1 LSCCVEGEVGTT
13 VQRGFVFVFAPAEMP
28 SLQGCFM
35 TDCGINLDRYWCK
48 RAVQLFLCCALT
60 GLLFSLWARGGQG
73 PGKSQHR
80 ETNPTRRPVAH
91 TPTPPPVQLCVVVR
105 NVRGET
111 VDNLRQSDFR
121 LWDNNR
127 LQRISDFAGNIIPE
141 PVQNPKTPGTVRYTA
156 LYFDDLH
163 SDFIDTIRVTDSAYL
178 QFNSILRPG
187 SKVGVF
193 TSSGEVTLNFTDDKA
208 KLHQTLLA
216 IKPHVPSASQAKT
229 CPQLS
234 DFQALMLLYGGDP
247 MPLRIALDD
256 MNACSTGSGQ
266 EDPPTSS
273 LPVATLRR
281 MTESINVRARLVIAE
296 SEVQS
301 RKTLDGL
308 DRLITQVSTL
318 PDPRTIIVASPGFL
332 AGSQARQ
339 VDLLARRATRL
350 HIIISALDTTGLIR
364 QLSTPAPTQNG
375 KLDEER
381 EEVVAAKNQ
390 MTADRASMAADVLLN
405 LSTMT
410 GGNFI
415 GNRDDLES
423 GFKAVIPLPSAYY
436 VLGYTP
442 TDSRED
448 GRFHSVSVE
457 VVRHGLMGVQAPSGY
472 YAPGTAAEIARSS
485 VRDRHSK
492 GHRK

>member
-1 LSCCVEGEVGTT
+1 
-13 VQRGFVFVFAPAEMP
+13 
-28 SLQGCFM
+28 M
-35 TDCGINLDRYWCK
+35 TDCGMDIAGYWRE
-48 RAVQLFLCCALT
+48 RAVRLFLCCAVT
-60 GLLFSLWARGGQG
+60 GLFFTHPARGGQA
-73 PGKSQHR
+73 PHSSHQPS
-80 ETNPTRRPVAH
+80 PTARLQPVIRRTA
-91 TPTPPPVQLCVVVR
+91 PPPVQLCVVVR

-127 LQRISDFAGNIIPE
+127 LQRISDFAGNVIPE
-141 PVQNPKTPGTVRYTA
+141 PVQNLKTPGTVRYTA

-163 SDFIDTIRVTDSAYL
+163 YDFTDTIRVTDSAYL
-178 QFNSILRPG
+178 YFKSTLEPG
-187 SKVGVF
+187 NKVGVF

-216 IKPHVPSASQAKT
+216 IKPHIPSASQATT

-247 MPLRIALDD
+247 LPLRIALDD
-256 MNACSTGSGQ
+256 MNACSTASGQ

-281 MTESINVRARLVIAE
+281 MTESINLRAKQVIAE
-296 SEVQS
+296 SEAQS

-308 DRLITQVSTL
+308 DRLITQVSAL
-318 PDPRTIIVASPGFL
+318 PDPRSIIVASPGFL

-350 HIIISALDTTGLIR
+350 HIIISTLDITGLIR
-364 QLSTPAPTQNG
+364 QLSMPAPTQNR

-381 EEVVAAKNQ
+381 EAIVAAKNQ
-390 MTADRASMAADVLLN
+390 MIADRASMAADVLLD

-415 GNRDDLES
+415 GNKDDLES
-423 GFKAVIPLPSAYY
+423 GFRAAIPLPPAYY

-442 TDSRED
+442 TDSSEN
-448 GRFHSVSVE
+448 GRFHNVRIQ

-472 YAPGTAAEIARSS
+472 YAPGTAQEIARSS
-485 VRDRHSK
+485 VRDRHSS
-492 GHRK
+492 GRRK